1 MCFHPSV
8 SLNNEK
14 NCCAINEDK
23 IAICEKTA
31 GLGSGNFSDLNS
43 VCRKVLVP
51 VKIFQFQ
58 DMLNESVRYRDR
70 TNGLSN
76 EFSNHLLH
84 ALLFSTNYA
93 LKDKYRIPFRPSK
106 YLCTHIIKLT
116 MYDQH

>member
-14 NCCAINEDK
+14 ICCAISEDK

-43 VCRKVLVP
+43 ACRKVLAP

-70 TNGLSN
+70 TNGLKQS
-76 EFSNHLLH
+76 LW
-84 ALLFSTNYA
+84 STTVFGSLAY
-93 LKDKYRIPFRPSK
+93 
-106 YLCTHIIKLT
+106 
-116 MYDQH
+116 